1 MLSSKASA
9 SVEMHS
15 LEDETLDLSENSKFH
30 TSEKVSPKDV
40 PTSSL
45 QLPGLKEDSTT
56 YDPLSLTVIKSTAY
70 DTISPAKVP
79 GGSSQVCGLKLDSI
93 PLEPSAVLSA
103 KKSKLEYDIRARNSS
118 GSVPRSSLQP
128 FGLKQ
133 VYSPSEAFAVLS
145 NSNLNLDSNLP
156 TDQKT
161 PPQNA
166 SGSNLQSVGL
176 RLHSTTYEVSAV
188 LSTKEFDLNSKCSI
202 SEKISPRSAPET
214 SLQLSLSKESPP
226 LALSSKSKLDSS
238 CHVSKKVLP
247 MIVEGTSLQSSW
259 FKQDSFPREPSA
271 VLAMKKSSYVRNGA
285 GKGHQLCTGC
295 DTSIGSAAQVCFFPQ
310 NSNCFGSSKLSVL
323 SLNAFVCF
331 L

>member
-1 MLSSKASA
+1 VLSSKASA

-40 PTSSL
+40 PASSL
-45 QLPGLKEDSTT
+45 QLPRLKEDSTT
-56 YDPLSLTVIKSTAY
+56 YDPLSLTVIKSTGY

-103 KKSKLEYDIRARNSS
+103 KKSKLEYDVCARNSS
-118 GSVPRSSLQP
+118 GNVPRSSLQP

-156 TDQKT
+156 RDQKT
-161 PPQNA
+161 PQNA

-188 LSTKEFDLNSKCSI
+188 LSTKEFDFNSKCSI

-226 LALSSKSKLDSS
+226 LVLSSKSKLDSS